1 MLRMTN
7 RAQVLQTLSFFNSY
21 ISYKHLVMRSIWKGS
36 IGFGLVSIP
45 VKLYSAVQTSS
56 LDFDMLDSRDH
67 SRIRYQ
73 RVNEHTHKEVPY
85 DKIVKGYKMGDD
97 YVVMDEQDF
106 EDAAPEKSKVISI
119 EAFVNVDEVNPM
131 FYETSYYT
139 EPDTKNNK
147 AYALLLQALTKSKKA
162 GLARF
167 VLRSTES
174 LCIVHPVNN
183 VLVVTRI
190 RFGQQIR
197 ETDDLNIATDVEI
210 SKKEMDM
217 GLALID
223 QYAEKFDVSKFK
235 DEYNAQ
241 LLEII
246 KAKAKGKRAT
256 VKKMTPH
263 KTSSTDL
270 YDQLMDSLKVKK
282 GA

>member
-1 MLRMTN
+1 
-7 RAQVLQTLSFFNSY
+7 
-21 ISYKHLVMRSIWKGS
+21 MRSIWKGS

-56 LDFDMLDSRDH
+56 LDFDMLDGRDH
-67 SRIRYQ
+67 ARIRYQ

-85 DKIVKGYKMGDD
+85 DKIVKGYKLNDD
-97 YVVMDEQDF
+97 YVIVEDQDF
-106 EDAAPEKSKVISI
+106 EDAAPEKSKVIEI
-119 EAFVNVDEVNPM
+119 ENFVNITEVNPM

-147 AYALLLQALTKSKKA
+147 AYALLLKALQQSKKA

-174 LCIVHPVNN
+174 LCIVHPVKN

-197 ETDDLNIATDVEI
+197 DTDELNIAGDVTV
-210 SKKEMDM
+210 SKKELDV

-223 QYAEKFDVSKFK
+223 QYASKFDVSKFK
-235 DEYNAQ
+235 DEYNEE
-241 LLEII
+241 LLKII
-246 KAKAKGKRAT
+246 KAKSKGKRAT
-256 VKKMTPH
+256 VKKLKPH
-263 KTSSTDL
+263 KASSDDL
-270 YDQLMDSLKVKK
+270 YDQLMSSLKARK

>member
-1 MLRMTN
+1 
-7 RAQVLQTLSFFNSY
+7 
-21 ISYKHLVMRSIWKGS
+21 MRSIWKGS

-85 DKIVKGYKMGDD
+85 EKIVKGYKLNDD
-97 YVVMDEQDF
+97 YVIMDEHDF
-106 EDAAPEKSKVISI
+106 EDAAPEKSKVITI
-119 EAFVNVDEVNPM
+119 ESFVNVFEVNPM

-147 AYALLLQALTKSKKA
+147 AYGLLLQALLKSGKA

-167 VLRSTES
+167 VLRNTES

-190 RFGQQIR
+190 RFAQEIR
-197 ETDDLNIATDVEI
+197 ETDDLDIAKDMNI
-210 SKKEMDM
+210 SKKELDM
-217 GLALID
+217 GLALIE

-235 DEYNAQ
+235 DEYNDS
-241 LLEII
+241 LLNII
-246 KAKAKGKRAT
+246 KAKSKGKRAT
-256 VKKMTPH
+256 VKKLTPH
-263 KTSSTDL
+263 KTTSDDL
-270 YDQLMDSLKVKK
+270 YDQLMESLKTKK

>member
-1 MLRMTN
+1 
-7 RAQVLQTLSFFNSY
+7 
-21 ISYKHLVMRSIWKGS
+21 MRSIWKGS

-67 SRIRYQ
+67 SRIRYM

-85 DKIVKGYKMGDD
+85 DKIVKGYKLNDE
-97 YVVMDEQDF
+97 YVVMDEHDF
-106 EDAAPEKSKVISI
+106 EDAAPEKSKVITI
-119 EAFVNVDEVNPM
+119 ESFVDVADVNPM

-147 AYALLLQALTKSKKA
+147 AYGLLLQALVKSKKA

-174 LCIVHPVNN
+174 LCIVHPVGKD
-183 VLVVTRI
+183 LVVTRI
-190 RFGQQIR
+190 RFAQQIR
-197 ETDDLNIATDVEI
+197 DMYDLNIADDMNI

-235 DEYNAQ
+235 DEYNNE
-241 LLEII
+241 LLNII
-246 KAKAKGKRAT
+246 KAKSKGKRAT
-256 VKKMTPH
+256 VKKLKPH
-263 KTSSTDL
+263 KTTGTDL
-270 YDQLMDSLKVKK
+270 YDQLMESLKTKK

>member
-1 MLRMTN
+1 
-7 RAQVLQTLSFFNSY
+7 
-21 ISYKHLVMRSIWKGS
+21 MRSIWKGS

-45 VKLYSAVQTSS
+45 VKLFSAVQTSS

-73 RVNEHTHKEVPY
+73 RVNEHTKKEVPF
-85 DKIVKGYKMGDD
+85 DKIVKGYKIDD
-97 YVVMDEQDF
+97 EYVIMDEHDF
-106 EDAAPEKSKVISI
+106 EDAAPEKSKVITI
-119 EAFVNVDEVNPM
+119 ESFVDVDEVNPM

-147 AYALLLQALTKSKKA
+147 AYGLLLQALIKSKKA

-174 LCIVHPVNN
+174 LCIVHPVKN

-197 ETDDLNIATDVEI
+197 ETDDLEIAKDMDI
-210 SKKEMDM
+210 SKRELDM

-223 QYAEKFDVSKFK
+223 QYSEKFDVSKFK
-235 DEYNAQ
+235 DEYNDS
-241 LLEII
+241 LLKII
-246 KAKAKGKRAT
+246 EAKSKGKRAT
-256 VKKMTPH
+256 VKKLKPH
-263 KTSSTDL
+263 KTSGTDL
-270 YDQLMDSLKVKK
+270 YDQLMESLKTKK

>member
-1 MLRMTN
+1 
-7 RAQVLQTLSFFNSY
+7 
-21 ISYKHLVMRSIWKGS
+21 MRSIWKGS

-56 LDFDMLDSRDH
+56 LDFDMLDGRDH
-67 SRIRYQ
+67 ARIRYQ

-85 DKIVKGYKMGDD
+85 DKIVKGYKLNDD
-97 YVVMDEQDF
+97 YVIVEDQDF
-106 EDAAPEKSKVISI
+106 EDAAPEKSKVIEI
-119 EAFVNVDEVNPM
+119 ENFVNITEVNPM

-147 AYALLLQALTKSKKA
+147 AYALLLKALQQSKKA

-174 LCIVHPVNN
+174 LCIVHPVKN

-197 ETDDLNIATDVEI
+197 ETDELNIAGDVTV
-210 SKKEMDM
+210 SKKELDV

-223 QYAEKFDVSKFK
+223 QYASKFDVSKFK
-235 DEYNAQ
+235 DEYNDE
-241 LLEII
+241 LLKII
-246 KAKAKGKRAT
+246 KAKSKGKRAT
-256 VKKMTPH
+256 VKKLKPH
-263 KTSSTDL
+263 KATSDDL
-270 YDQLMDSLKVKK
+270 YDQLMSSLKARK